1 MDSRIENVRNW
12 FNRIY
17 LGGIPLMM
25 KNETSFLSFICTL
38 TGIEALAGYRY
49 PDSGDLHSP
58 GNRFCRFISDYF
70 PADYHSL
77 ADDLWNFR
85 NGMVHGFCPRRFA
98 LTEHQSH
105 MHLRRTPE
113 GATVLNAEDFYAAL
127 LGASRRYFSELEA
140 ATELKDNFIAR
151 LESEQ
156 GGNIG
161 VGPIEVI

>member
-1 MDSRIENVRNW
+1 MDSRIESVRNW
-12 FNRIY
+12 FNKIY

-38 TGIEALAGYRY
+38 TAVEALAGYRY
-49 PDSGDLHSP
+49 PDSGDLHSSK
-58 GNRFCRFISDYF
+58 NRFCRFISDYF
-70 PADYHSL
+70 PTDFHSL

-85 NGMVHGFCPRRFA
+85 NGMIHGFCPRRFV

-105 MHLRRTPE
+105 MHLRRTRE
-113 GATVLNAEDFYAAL
+113 GATFLNAEDFYASL

-140 ATELKDNFIAR
+140 KTELKNNFIAR

-156 GGNIG
+156 GGNIS
-161 VGPIEVI
+161 VGPIKVI

>member
-1 MDSRIENVRNW
+1 
-12 FNRIY
+12 
-17 LGGIPLMM
+17 MM

-38 TGIEALAGYRY
+38 TAVEALAGYRY

-58 GNRFCRFISDYF
+58 GTRFCRFISDYF
-70 PADYHSL
+70 PADYHPL

-105 MHLRRTPE
+105 MHLRGTPE
-113 GATVLNAEDFYAAL
+113 GVTVLNAEDFYAAL
-127 LGASRRYFSELEA
+127 LGASRRYFSELEV

-161 VGPIEVI
+161 GGPIEVI

>member
-1 MDSRIENVRNW
+1 
-12 FNRIY
+12 
-17 LGGIPLMM
+17 MM

-38 TGIEALAGYRY
+38 TAVEALAGYRY
-49 PDSGDLHSP
+49 PDSKDLCSP
-58 GNRFCRFISDYF
+58 GKRFCRFISDYF
-70 PADYHSL
+70 PADYHCL

-98 LTEHQSH
+98 LMEHKSH

-113 GATVLNAEDFYAAL
+113 GITVLNAEDFYAAL
-127 LGASRRYFSELEA
+127 LGASQRYFSDLEVS
-140 ATELKDNFIAR
+140 TELQDSFIAR